1 MFFGVRDET
10 LHGKSLANGCEGS
23 KSNSWVEK
31 FHCCLWFVFKIVK
44 KSQISLEV
52 FNREPKM
59 LRTLDL
65 ALKMSQI
72 DAVCIINLLPEIL
85 FWIVKYII

>member
-1 MFFGVRDET
+1 MMFFGVCDKT
-10 LHGKSLANGCEGS
+10 LQGKSLANGCEGS

-52 FNREPKM
+52 FDREPKT
-59 LRTLDL
+59 LRTFDL
-65 ALKMSQI
+65 ANKKSQI
-72 DAVCIINLLPEIL
+72 DAVYVIN
-85 FWIVKYII
+85 